1 MYKLLIVDDDT
12 LVRMFLRNFFPWKE
26 KGYQIVG
33 DARDGEEAAELT
45 AHLQPDL
52 ILTDISMPGMGG
64 IAFISALREKKY
76 DGGILVLSCHDDF
89 GYVKEAMRLGADEY
103 VLKNH
108 LDEETLGEALER
120 VTDAMRRRR
129 AEAEGRHALHRMAE
143 KGSRLTQR
151 ELLQSLLARETSWE
165 EQYRETQ
172 AVGLRY
178 RYYRCAVLL
187 AAAQQGDSLREQG
200 LYEACRHVAGGYTA
214 EVIDLERTRYAI
226 LYDFSDTPSAS
237 RQNEVLAEQSASLH
251 SFVRDYLAA
260 DCHISVSEVCEGG
273 GSIARALRQAREA
286 AQEHFY
292 GKEIVRYDGRAPM
305 GSQVPAPALAFCEE
319 LPACLRKGDGA
330 RLQSGFHA
338 ALDAFRAERVQ
349 IGVLLSWLKQCDTA
363 AGLTRDEPFYASIIC
378 FADCAACLSDYQ
390 SRMREM
396 SLPAGLERLSPAIAR
411 AICYTRAH
419 FAEPIGLGHVAREVG
434 LSIAY
439 LSRAF
444 KQEVGVGFSE
454 YLLGCRLEQV
464 QRQLTESLDTI
475 GQIAARAG
483 FQDYQHFC
491 KMFKKK
497 LGVSPAQYRKERQA
511 NR

>member
-12 LVRMFLRNFFPWKE
+12 LVRMFLKNFFPWQE

-33 DARDGEEAAELT
+33 DARDGEEACELT
-45 AHLQPDL
+45 AHLQPDV

-64 IAFISALREKKY
+64 IDCIRTLREQGY

-108 LDEETLGEALER
+108 LDEDTLQSALER
-120 VTDAMRRRR
+120 VLSAMERRR

-178 RYYRCAVLL
+178 RYYRCAVILVS
-187 AAAQQGDSLREQG
+187 APQGDSLREQG
-200 LYEACRHVAGGYTA
+200 LYEACRHVVGSNTA
-214 EVIDLERTRYAI
+214 EVIDLERTRYAV
-226 LYDFSDTPSAS
+226 LYDFSDIPSTS
-237 RQNEVLAEQSASLH
+237 RQNEVLAGQSSALH
-251 SFVRDYLAA
+251 SFAQEYLAA
-260 DCHISVSEVCEGG
+260 DCQISVSEVCEGG
-273 GSIARALRQAREA
+273 GAIAHALRQAREA

-292 GKEIVRYDGRAPM
+292 GKGIIRYDGRAPM
-305 GSQVPAPALAFCEE
+305 GTQVPEAAASFCAG
-319 LPACLRKGDGA
+319 LPACLRQGDA
-330 RLQSGFHA
+330 PRLQSGFHTALQAFQA
-338 ALDAFRAERVQ
+338 ARVQ
-349 IGVLLSWLKQCDTA
+349 VGVLLSWLKQCDIA
-363 AGLTRDEPFYASIIC
+363 AGLVRDELFYTSITS
-378 FADCAACLSDYQ
+378 FSDCEACLSGYEA
-390 SRMREM
+390 RLRELAM
-396 SLPAGLERLSPAIAR
+396 PTGLDRLSPAIGR
-411 AICYTRAH
+411 AVQYIHTHY
-419 FAEPIGLGHVAREVG
+419 AEPIGLGDAASAVG
-434 LSIAY
+434 LSTAY

-444 KQEVGVGFSE
+444 KQEVGTGFSE

-464 QRQLTESLDTI
+464 QRQLVETLDAI
-475 GQIAARAG
+475 GQIASRAG
-483 FQDYQHFC
+483 FQDYHHFC

-497 LGVSPAQYRKERQA
+497 LGVSPAQYRKERQTGG
-511 NR
+511 